1 MTVSQSGRSLDRDG
15 VRIVYDVHD
24 GPAGAVP
31 LLLSHGYGLS
41 RRMWDGNVDELAATR
56 TVITWD
62 MRGHGDSDSPEQQ
75 DAYTHAETVED
86 MLAVLNACGVERAAV
101 GGLSLGGYMSPD
113 LYRTHP
119 ERVRCLLLFDT
130 GPGFKNDESR
140 AKWNANAETIA
151 AEDSDP
157 GLAFAALGML
167 AQQDASVIGSL
178 PDIEVP
184 TLVLVGADDT
194 GFLNA
199 ADYMARVI
207 PEATKV
213 VLADAGHQANMDQPA
228 AFNDAVVHFLMS
240 LREEHPLR

>member
-1 MTVSQSGRSLDRDG
+1 MTGSQSGRGVIRDG
-15 VRIVYDVHD
+15 VRIVYDVHE
-24 GPAGAVP
+24 GPPDVVP

-41 RRMWDGNVDELAATR
+41 RRMWDGNVEELAANR

-75 DAYTHAETVED
+75 EAYTHAETAAD
-86 MLAVLNACGVERAAV
+86 MLAVLDACGVDRAAV
-101 GGLSLGGYMSPD
+101 GGLSLGGYMSLE

-140 AKWNANAETIA
+140 ARWNANAEQIA
-151 AEDSDP
+151 AADSDP
-157 GLAFAALGML
+157 GLARAARGML
-167 AQQDASVIGSL
+167 AQQDASVIRSL
-178 PDIEVP
+178 PGIAVP

-199 ADYMARVI
+199 ADYMTRVI

-213 VLADAGHQANMDQPA
+213 VVPDAGHEANIDQPA
-228 AFNDAVVHFLMS
+228 AFNDAVTHFLMS
-240 LREEHPLR
+240 LREEHRRR